1 MAGYPYYPY
10 SVILN
15 VENNKYA
22 SGSLP
27 NLPIYQESTRKE
39 AIKKLINQSI
49 KTLQG
54 LAASQEQLFNQVQKE
69 NPELIKKIL
78 LGRSIAI
85 DDDGQKKTLIHF
97 LDKIQA
103 IDEKTFIQMDEYKKE
118 MNNFMKAMNKK
129 IGSKSLTQER
139 LNELLEEIQS
149 ENSIFRGI
157 AEQTKIALKQ
167 APIEIIKLFKQIPKE
182 KLNTENKQGI
192 SILNAFQTMI
202 NGSVKTLEEV
212 KKILEDD
219 IIIREEFFTKL
230 ANYLVETREENDY
243 YTIDLLDPKAIKIAL
258 LQKYIT
264 NPDQLFEKNISLEI
278 KVPSTTRQQ
287 KSHKK
292 KKKGSDLIELI
303 ASFGGTSFFTEEEIQ
318 RYSIQAFHTGSS
330 TLRKTGTLTFTDTK
344 NKVDKN
350 TVKNTFQAFI
360 KDLEENTT
368 TAKLKYKTSFR
379 DDKPDDIISFI
390 TDSGS
395 QYNFQFSDKLIQKD
409 SNEQGLGGL
418 SNISLEGGTLYSTIQ
433 LLNNY
438 YPQLNEEHLIFTLL
452 NLSNVSALQS
462 SLDTQAINNFI
473 KMILVSYIY
482 LYAFNP
488 QAEQIHNEIARTAQ
502 FQGNTIYFHHID
514 TGIIPSYILLQST
527 IKQLQQMIINMD
539 TLQET
544 NQFIKVLVEP
554 SKSFGNR
561 ENQLL
566 DFAYKQ
572 NNPWKT
578 VADIIAQ
585 DTIIDIAL
593 DLFALGY

>member
-1 MAGYPYYPY
+1 MTEYPYYPY

-39 AIKKLINQSI
+39 AIKKMINQSI

-97 LDKIQA
+97 LDKIQT

-129 IGSKSLTQER
+129 IGNKSLTQER
-139 LNELLEEIQS
+139 LSELLEEIQS
-149 ENSIFRGI
+149 ENFIFRGI

-219 IIIREEFFTKL
+219 IVIREEFFTKL

-278 KVPSTTRQQ
+278 KAPSTTRQQ

-395 QYNFQFSDKLIQKD
+395 QYNFQFSDKLIQRD

-418 SNISLEGGTLYSTIQ
+418 GNISLEGGTLYSTIQ

-502 FQGNTIYFHHID
+502 FQGNTIYFHHVD

-527 IKQLQQMIINMD
+527 IKQLQQMLVNMD

>member
-1 MAGYPYYPY
+1 MTEYPYYPY

-39 AIKKLINQSI
+39 AIKKMINQSI

-97 LDKIQA
+97 LDKIQT

-129 IGSKSLTQER
+129 IGNKSLTQER
-139 LNELLEEIQS
+139 LSELLEEIQS
-149 ENSIFRGI
+149 ENFIFRGI

-219 IIIREEFFTKL
+219 IVIREEFFTKL

-278 KVPSTTRQQ
+278 KAPSTTRQQ

-395 QYNFQFSDKLIQKD
+395 QYNFQFSDKLIQRD

-418 SNISLEGGTLYSTIQ
+418 GNISLEGGTLYSTIQ

-488 QAEQIHNEIARTAQ
+488 QAEQIHNEISRTAQ
-502 FQGNTIYFHHID
+502 FQGNTIYFHHVD

-527 IKQLQQMIINMD
+527 IKQLQQMLVNMD

>member
-1 MAGYPYYPY
+1 MTEYPYYPY

-39 AIKKLINQSI
+39 AIKKMINQSI

-97 LDKIQA
+97 LDKIQT

-129 IGSKSLTQER
+129 IGNKSLTQER
-139 LNELLEEIQS
+139 LSELLEEIQS
-149 ENSIFRGI
+149 ENFIFRGI

-219 IIIREEFFTKL
+219 IVIREEFFTKL

-278 KVPSTTRQQ
+278 KAPSTTRQQ

-395 QYNFQFSDKLIQKD
+395 QYNFQFSDKLIQRD

-418 SNISLEGGTLYSTIQ
+418 GNISLEGDTLYSTIQ

-502 FQGNTIYFHHID
+502 FQGNTIYFHHVD

-527 IKQLQQMIINMD
+527 IKQLQQMLVNMD